1 MGETILD
8 ILFQDDKPVAAV
20 HGGSSFNSIISVGR
34 ARLPCTFLGYTG
46 GDIVG
51 NKMLKFMQKNGVS
64 TEYMMIRPTQK
75 SALSLAFL
83 DKNGDA
89 DYMFYKDVPQ
99 IEGEWKRPYVEKDD
113 VMIFGSYYAI
123 CQGMRPQ
130 VEEMLCRME
139 QGNGIVYYDLNF
151 RRSHLHELDSLFPT
165 IHANFQKSTIV
176 RGSTDDF
183 DIMFGS
189 RDAQEIYRQHI
200 SPYCP
205 LFICTSGGGKITV
218 CTPRGTYE
226 FLAPKIKSVVSTV
239 GAGDNF
245 NAGFCC
251 SLLRY
256 GIRREHLSALD
267 RNGWLPLIE
276 DACAFAGNVC
286 QSTDNYVSTSFGQ
299 EFATV
304 MHHASQKFRPTTE
317 SPTSTKCG

>member
-1 MGETILD
+1 MLKIQSENDMRKIIGMGETILD

-34 ARLPCTFLGYTG
+34 AGLPCTFLGYTG

-89 DYMFYKDVPQ
+89 DYMFYKDIPQ
-99 IEGEWKRPYVEKDD
+99 IDGEWKRPNIEKND

-123 CQGMRPQ
+123 CQGMRSQ

-139 QGNGIVYYDLNF
+139 QENGIVYYDLNF
-151 RRSHLHELDSLFPT
+151 RRSHLNELDSLFPT

-176 RGSTDDF
+176 RGSADDF

-218 CTPRGTYE
+218 CTPQDTYD
-226 FLAPKIKSVVSTV
+226 FQTPKIESVVSTV

-256 GIRREHLSALD
+256 GIRREDLSSLD

-276 DACAFAGNVC
+276 GASAFAGNVC
-286 QSTDNYVSTSFGQ
+286 QSTDNYISTSFGQ
-299 EFATV
+299 EYR
-304 MHHASQKFRPTTE
+304 KYL
-317 SPTSTKCG
+317 